1 MFQQMVVALAV
12 AAVSLVLLVVPAGAA
27 ADLIMEEA
35 YQFLLKGVMVE
46 LVVDHRVLLA
56 HNPQAVEV
64 AVPED
69 LAEMLHQA
77 AAQVD

>member
-12 AAVSLVLLVVPAGAA
+12 AAVSLVLLVGRAVVV
-27 ADLIMEEA
+27 ADPIMEEA

-56 HNPQAVEV
+56 INPQVVVV

-69 LAEMLHQA
+69 LVEMLHPA
-77 AAQVD
+77 AAQAD